1 MELEYNNLNDDW
13 INDFDETDKFYK
25 DFYKDDLYYINLKI
39 IYVNI
44 DNEIEKIKCEIFF
57 MENVNTI
64 SREEIIKILKD
75 NSYDNSKKYTLLSIL
90 KYNLNLDPD
99 EIKNYLKNDLDKKCL
114 LEINNIDTIKLEKS
128 ISMFQDLNDLI
139 IIFREKKIEIKK
151 SNSKNSTKKNYLNS
165 SNSNKINN

>member
-13 INDFDETDKFYK
+13 INNFDETDKFYK
-25 DFYKDDLYYINLKI
+25 EFYKDDLYYINLKI
-39 IYVNI
+39 IYVNR
-44 DNEIEKIKCEIFF
+44 DNEIEKIKCETFF

-75 NSYDNSKKYTLLSIL
+75 NSYDNIKKYSLLSIL

-99 EIKNYLKNDLDKKCL
+99 EIKNYLKNDLDKKYL

-151 SNSKNSTKKNYLNS
+151 SKPKNSTKKNYINS
-165 SNSNKINN
+165 SNSLKK

>member
-13 INDFDETDKFYK
+13 IKNFDETDKFYK
-25 DFYKDDLYYINLKI
+25 EFYKDDLYYINLKI
-39 IYVNI
+39 IYVNR
-44 DNEIEKIKCEIFF
+44 DNEIEKIKCETFF

-75 NSYDNSKKYTLLSIL
+75 NSYDNIKKYSLLSIL

-99 EIKNYLKNDLDKKCL
+99 EIKNYLKNDLDKKYL

-139 IIFREKKIEIKK
+139 IIFCEKKEIKK
-151 SNSKNSTKKNYLNS
+151 SKPKNSTKKNYINS
-165 SNSNKINN
+165 SNS